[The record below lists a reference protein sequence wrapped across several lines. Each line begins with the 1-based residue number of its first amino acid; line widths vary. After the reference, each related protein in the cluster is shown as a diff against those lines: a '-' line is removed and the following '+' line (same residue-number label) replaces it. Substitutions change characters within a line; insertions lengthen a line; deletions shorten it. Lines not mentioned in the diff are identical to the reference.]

1 MKDIFGSKID
11 LSKINKKNIKIDV
24 GCDAT
29 ATNAAYWLKRD
40 EDCFVIIIEPD
51 PSNILELKN
60 GLKKRRDLRKGAY
73 SLNLNRNEILEEGQ
87 VVANY
92 DPERLLFIPVAID
105 NVGNKI
111 EKRKFFC
118 FTGNMSACSSLHPP
132 TTNFKAK
139 NYIEQNS
146 QAYEINVDCCSLEYI
161 LDQLELGEDF
171 YISMLKTD
179 CQENDVEVLKSLGKY
194 IHNVGVIRS
203 EIYTND
209 SYVNSKTVQENVDNI
224 YKFLEPA
231 SFHGVFMTESDI
243 VMANLNY
250 DTVREDFHKYRNL
263 VESDTIQS
271 EIRKFFNTEIK
282 RSFDGALNAEIQ
294 SELG

>member
-29 ATNAAYWLKRD
+29 ATTAAYWLKRD

-92 DPERLLFIPVAID
+92 DPERLLFIPAAID

-118 FTGNMSACSSLHPP
+118 FTGNMSACSSLHSP
-132 TTNFKAK
+132 TNNFKAK
-139 NYIEQNS
+139 NYVEQNS

-161 LDQLELGEDF
+161 LDQLDLGEDF

-179 CQENDVEVLKSLGKY
+179 CQENDIEVLKSLGKY
-194 IHNVGVIRS
+194 IHNVGVIKS
-203 EIYTND
+203 EIFTYN
-209 SYVNSKTVQENVDNI
+209 SYNNSKSLPENTVNLYD
-224 YKFLEPA
+224 FLEPA
-231 SFHGVFMTESDI
+231 NFHGVFRTDSDI
-243 VMANLNY
+243 IMANLNHE
-250 DTVREDFHKYRNL
+250 TVCTDFHKYKDITFTTQA
-263 VESDTIQS
+263 EIQ
-271 EIRKFFNTEIK
+271 KFFNTELK
-282 RSFDGALNAEIQ
+282 RTFDGILNGEVEIQ
-294 SELG
+294 QETQ